1 MQGERMRGGQDGGL
15 RIGVGLIV
23 ILLTIRKR
31 SPPVL
36 VCLSAHQRTTSL
48 EDLERL
54 SVIGDA
60 AATELTAAHDAI
72 RGAVEEAGYH
82 LAQ

>member
-1 MQGERMRGGQDGGL
+1 MGSRQQVRARFQ
-15 RIGVGLIV
+15 RRLIV
-23 ILLTIRKR
+23 ILTR
-31 SPPVL
+31 VL

-72 RGAVEEAGYH
+72 RGAVV
-82 LAQ
+82 LATALRRL